1 MEREITVSID
11 KVYKEVA
18 QITAYNGGKRSEEPQ
33 AYDRISVVDD
43 DKEELDNMLEECR
56 KELCYA
62 MRHVI
67 KSETL
72 NGVTYKMKVVLPWN
86 FKDVMLEV
94 VRGAIEQFFVHG
106 IVSRWY
112 VYTNKGEEESESA
125 RASAL
130 LGVIV
135 ESLFMRERPE
145 RP

>member
-1 MEREITVSID
+1 
-11 KVYKEVA
+11 
-18 QITAYNGGKRSEEPQ
+18 
-33 AYDRISVVDD
+33 
-43 DKEELDNMLEECR
+43 
-56 KELCYA
+56 

-112 VYTNKGEEESESA
+112 VYTNKGEAESESA